1 MFFARRD
8 KKSGIFALRRI
19 FFRTGM
25 IENNIDKTIVA
36 LSTSTGGALC
46 VVRLSGADS
55 QEIVAKHFA
64 KELKP
69 RVATFG
75 AFRDSE
81 GRVVDEV
88 VVTYFAAPRSY
99 TGEDS
104 VEISCHGSA
113 WIASEIVAQCIA
125 SGAVAASEG
134 EFSKRAFM
142 SGKMDLSQV
151 EAVADLI
158 ASDSAASARLALQQ
172 MRGGYSEEFRV
183 LRDELLSV
191 LALLE
196 LELDFG
202 DEDVEFAD
210 RGQLVG
216 IIDKIQGRVRE
227 LSSSFRLGN
236 VLKNGIP
243 VAIVGAPNVG
253 KSTLLNKLVGESRA
267 IVSDVAGTTRDFIE
281 AEMTIEGVVFR
292 FIDTAGLRE
301 SDCEIERQG
310 IERSREQLSKATV
323 IIHLQEAGQPSEAIE
338 VLDGQ
343 RLIKVLNKVD
353 DDNNIECDDKFLPM
367 SAKYGHGIAELKEL
381 LVSDYRSE
389 STTTD
394 TVVSNMRHYEAL
406 LLSDASF
413 TRARTTLIDSL
424 PAELTSAELRDALS
438 HLQLITGQITTT
450 DLLTTIF
457 SNFCIGK

>member
-1 MFFARRD
+1 
-8 KKSGIFALRRI
+8 
-19 FFRTGM
+19 M
-25 IENNIDKTIVA
+25 IYTNIDKTIVA
-36 LSTSTGGALC
+36 LSTATGGALC
-46 VVRLSGADS
+46 VVRLSGANS
-55 QEIVAKHFA
+55 REIVAKHFA

-69 RVATFG
+69 REATFG

-125 SGAVAASEG
+125 SGAVAASRG
-134 EFSKRAFM
+134 EFSKRAFL

-210 RGQLVG
+210 RGQLIG
-216 IIDKIQGRVRE
+216 IIDKIQSRVRE

-310 IERSREQLSKATV
+310 IERSREQLSRASI
-323 IIHLQEAGQPSEAIE
+323 IIHLQEEGTAVEPIA

-343 RLIKVLNKVD
+343 RLIEVINKVD
-353 DDNNIECDDKFLPM
+353 TLDAPSTQTTTEDLADATSVSGSKYRI
-367 SAKYGHGIAELKEL
+367 SAKYGYGIDELKKL
-381 LVSDYRSE
+381 LVSQYIDS
-389 STTTD
+389 STEGEI
-394 TVVSNMRHYEAL
+394 VVSNMRHYEAL
-406 LLSDASF
+406 LLSDAAF
-413 TRARTTLIDSL
+413 TRARHTLIDSL
-424 PAELTSAELRDALS
+424 PPELTSAELRDALS

-457 SNFCIGK
+457 TSFCIGK